1 MPSVKLVR
9 THPHGHF
16 VPIYPE
22 CPYAGEEIPLG
33 EFSSHWCKHPD
44 REFDLCCTNHM
55 PNDKEGNISCMF
67 GK

>member
-16 VPIYPE
+16 VTIYPE
-22 CPYAGEEIPLG
+22 CPYAGDEWPNG
-33 EFSSHWCKHPD
+33 EYTTLECKHPD
-44 REFDLCCTNHM
+44 KVFSLCCTNHM
-55 PNDKEGNISCMF
+55 PPQACMF